1 MLQWDMTVRMVRTI
15 FALGLLAGLVWPCA
29 GHAQEEADRCSYLPS
44 AVAQK
49 RDAVRAAA
57 AAQDYQALA
66 RLADDTEFIFS
77 FGGEGDP
84 VPYWQGL
91 AAEGVDIPQ
100 IIVALLDMPCAV
112 LRYDS
117 GTEYVW
123 PSANEIPYA
132 QLTTDEIDALQAIYN
147 GKLEENYLDGPE
159 LGYYVGWRLFI
170 AEDGRWTTLVAGD

>member
-1 MLQWDMTVRMVRTI
+1 MLDWGMIGTTARI
-15 FALGLLAGLVWPCA
+15 FVQLGLLAGLLWPCI
-29 GHAQEEADRCSYLPS
+29 GHAQEEADRCSYLPL
-44 AVAQK
+44 AVVQK
-49 RDAVRAAA
+49 RDAVRVAA

-66 RLADDTEFIFS
+66 RLADAKDFIFS

-84 VPYWQGL
+84 VPYWQSL
-91 AAEGVDIPQ
+91 KAEGVDIPQ

-132 QLTTDEIDALQAIYN
+132 QLTPNEIDSLQAIYN
-147 GKLEENYLDGPE
+147 GKLADNYLEGPE
-159 LGYYVGWRLFI
+159 AGYYVGWRLFI